1 MAKVRLRTAK
11 CPECGARLEVDPNQ
25 SEARCEY
32 CGTTSRVEDKKK
44 AARQAP
50 PPPQPAGAPAQPVIK
65 VNSGASLTW
74 LWIVLPVFIGLSSM
88 GGVLIPMLKG
98 MGLDGLGD
106 GLSSG
111 AGQLAGERMQWVGN
125 RQAML
130 ADLTGDGVADPI
142 GWVRFLD
149 DGTTNHVAAFDA
161 VSGRRLWQTPS
172 VGDSSRAS
180 KCRAALAG
188 DKLLVADSTGVLKAY
203 STGNGA
209 QAWSVP
215 LGERVERF
223 CGAGGG
229 WVRVEKKDEQQLLV
243 DPSTG
248 QTSPG
253 GEVED
258 DGQCGGLW
266 TDVPGRGPRVVTGG
280 DTFDNEIVQPIIEG
294 MNVDSVAVDFGSS
307 TYVAL
312 GGKHPGTAVPMA
324 AAYAPPRPEDDS
336 GKGKKK
342 GKRRRRRRPPKSSW
356 MNKPEV
362 SPRWMTAIPAVDP
375 MTVRPGAPDAAT
387 ISVGR
392 LVAPYQTAGRQSG
405 WRLAALDVASGRNLW
420 DVAIPSSDTGQVW
433 AVTASD
439 RQVFASIGI
448 ALHVFELATGQHSI
462 TIGGL

>member
-1 MAKVRLRTAK
+1 MAKVKLKTAK
-11 CPECGARLEVDPNQ
+11 CPECGARLEVDPSQ
-25 SEARCEY
+25 SEVRCEY
-32 CGTTSRVEDKKK
+32 CGAISRVEDKKK
-44 AARQAP
+44 SARQAP
-50 PPPQPAGAPAQPVIK
+50 PPPQSSNAPAQPVIR

-88 GGVLIPMLKG
+88 GGVLIPLMRG
-98 MGLDGLGD
+98 VSGIGEAADGIA
-106 GLSSG
+106 SG
-111 AGQLAGERMQWVGN
+111 AGQLAGDRIQWVGN

-142 GWVRFLD
+142 GWVRFLG
-149 DGTTNHVAAFDA
+149 DGTTGHVAAFDA

-188 DKLLVADSTGVLKAY
+188 DKLLIADSTGVLNAY
-203 STGNGA
+203 ATGNGA

-229 WVRVEKKDEQQLLV
+229 WVRVEKKDEQQVLV
-243 DPSTG
+243 NPATG

-253 GEVED
+253 GEVKD

-266 TDVPGRGPRVVTGG
+266 TDVPGRGPRVVTRG

-312 GGKHPGTAVPMA
+312 GGKNPGTAVPMA
-324 AAYAPPRPEDDS
+324 AAYAPPRPEDD
-336 GKGKKK
+336 GKKK
-342 GKRRRRRRPPKSSW
+342 GKRRHRRRPTKPSW

-362 SPRWMTAIPAVDP
+362 SPKWMTAIPAVDP
-375 MTVRPGAPDAAT
+375 MTVRPGAPNAAT

-392 LVAPYQTAGRQSG
+392 LITPYQTTGQQSG
-405 WRLAALDVASGRNLW
+405 WRLAALDVKSGRNLW

-448 ALHVFELATGQHSI
+448 SLHVFELASGRHSFA
-462 TIGGL
+462 IGGL